1 MNMQRI
7 MQEAQKMQREIT
19 KKQEEINGTLY
30 EGKSGNVVVVLNGL
44 KEMISINVDFSN
56 IIDDD
61 DREAVLD
68 MIKLAHNDAIKKIN
82 SDVESKLGAYTKG
95 LNGLF

>member
-30 EGKSGNVVVVLNGL
+30 EGKSGNVVIVLNGL

-56 IIDDD
+56 IIDEE

>member
-1 MNMQRI
+1 MNMQKI

-19 KKQEEINGTLY
+19 KKQEEINKTLY
-30 EGKSGNVVVVLNGL
+30 EGRSGNVVIVLNGL
-44 KEMISINVDFSN
+44 KEMVSINVDFSN
-56 IIDDD
+56 IDDDD

-68 MIKLAHNDAIKKIN
+68 MIMIAHKEAIKKVN
-82 SDVESKLGAYTKG
+82 ADVESKLGAYTKG